1 MLELYIAN
9 KNYSSWSMRPWLVL
23 KAFEIPFQEHVIY
36 FDRERSIG
44 TFKQKL
50 SAISDNAKV
59 PILVDQDLKIW
70 DSLAICE
77 YLAEQYPEYALWPK
91 DNAQRARARSISA
104 EMHSGFAQLRTLC
117 GMNIRAQLAE
127 VGQRLWAEDKELR
140 QDVARIEQIW
150 AARPDPEGFLCGA
163 FSIADAFYAPVAMR
177 FECYKL
183 PISASSQSYMQ
194 KILALASVQQWIAAA
209 KQEQM
214 FVPFDEPYRQ
224 HRLQYLQS

>member
-23 KAFEIPFQEHVIY
+23 KAFEIPFQEHMIY

-44 TFKQKL
+44 AFKQKL
-50 SAISDNAKV
+50 LSISDNAKV
-59 PILVDQDLKIW
+59 PILYDQEVKVW

-91 DNAQRARARSISA
+91 DKAQRARARSISA
-104 EMHSGFAQLRTLC
+104 EMHSGFSQLRTLC

-127 VGQRLWAEDKELR
+127 VGQRLWAEDSELR

-150 AARPDPEGFLCGA
+150 AERPDPDGFLCGT
-163 FSIADAFYAPVAMR
+163 FSIADAFYAPVVMR
-177 FECYKL
+177 FKTYAL
-183 PISASSQSYMQ
+183 PVSASSQRYMQ
-194 KILALASVQQWIAAA
+194 SMLQHPAVQAWVEAAMV
-209 KQEQM
+209 EGRW
-214 FVPFDEPYRQ
+214 VN
-224 HRLQYLQS
+224 YLEAYQTEAE

>member
-23 KAFEIPFQEHVIY
+23 KAFEIPFQEHMIY

-44 TFKQKL
+44 AFKQKL
-50 SAISDNAKV
+50 LAISDNAKV
-59 PILVDQDLKIW
+59 PILYDQEVKIW

-91 DNAQRARARSISA
+91 DKVQRARARSISA
-104 EMHSGFAQLRTLC
+104 EMHSGFSQLRTLC

-127 VGQRLWAEDKELR
+127 VGQRLWAEDSELR

-150 AARPDPEGFLCGA
+150 AERPDPDGFLCGT
-163 FSIADAFYAPVAMR
+163 FSIADAFYAPVVMR
-177 FECYKL
+177 FKTYAL
-183 PISASSQSYMQ
+183 PMSASSQRYMQ
-194 KILALASVQQWIAAA
+194 SMLQHPAVQAWVAAA
-209 KQEQM
+209 MVEGRW
-214 FVPFDEPYRQ
+214 VN
-224 HRLQYLQS
+224 YLEAYQTEAE